1 MYEIGDSLNIYE
13 VLDKL
18 EIKYEEIE
26 HLAVYTVEE
35 ANKIENMLDGIGCK
49 NLFLTDKK
57 GHYYL
62 YVLKD
67 NKKADLKSLALYLK
81 VLRLTFGSEED
92 LNNLLGLSK
101 GSVTPLGIINDLKH
115 EVVLIIDSDLVDK
128 KLLCHPNVNT
138 KTISIEYK
146 DLIRLI
152 NNQGNRYII
161 YEEEN

>member
-1 MYEIGDSLNIYE
+1 MNIYDKFKELNIVY
-13 VLDKL
+13 D
-18 EIKYEEIE
+18 EIE
-26 HLAVYTVEE
+26 HEAVYTVEE
-35 ANKIENMLDGIGCK
+35 AQKLERMIDGVGCK

-62 YVLKD
+62 YVLEDYKR
-67 NKKADLKSLALYLK
+67 ADLKSLALYLK
-81 VLRLTFGSEED
+81 VLKLTFGSEEY
-92 LNNLLGLSK
+92 LNKLLGLSK

-128 KLLCHPNVNT
+128 KLLCHPNINT

-152 NNQGNRYII
+152 DNQGNRYII
-161 YEEEN
+161 YKEEN

>member
-1 MYEIGDSLNIYE
+1 MNIYE

-18 EIKYEEIE
+18 EISYDEIE
-26 HLAVYTVEE
+26 HPAVYTVEE
-35 ANKIENMLDGIGCK
+35 ANQIESMLDGIGCK

-67 NKKADLKSLALYLK
+67 NKKADLKDLALKLK
-81 VLRLTFGSEED
+81 VLRLTFGSEVD

-101 GSVTPLGIINDLKH
+101 GSVTPLGIINDLDNKVILVFDK
-115 EVVLIIDSDLVDK
+115 ELVDC

-138 KTISIEYK
+138 KTISINWD
-146 DLIRLI
+146 DLIKLTLYAKH
-152 NNQGNRYII
+152 QYII
-161 YEEEN
+161 Y